1 MQLQC
6 TVKLD
11 LKFQF
16 LGACKELPK
25 KMCFFEVSVRN
36 YKYADFPGQN
46 KIIVTWRTYF
56 LNVFYFRTGARLGKG
71 NGFNDLE
78 WGILCELGVV
88 DDRTKVATTVHD
100 VQVRDDLPH
109 FLCQEHDLPVDI
121 ICTPA
126 RTSKLQ

>member
-1 MQLQC
+1 
-6 TVKLD
+6 V
-11 LKFQF
+11 
-16 LGACKELPK
+16 
-25 KMCFFEVSVRN
+25 FFEVSVRN
-36 YKYADFPGQN
+36 YKFADFPGQN
-46 KIIVTWRTYF
+46 KIGITPNIVRYLATLFPY
-56 LNVFYFRTGARLGKG
+56 VYFRTGARLGKG